1 MKYQIKP
8 SPALLTVISGAVLAI
23 ALAGCSGLQG
33 EIDDVYHPAT
43 HYEQHPITV
52 TRGQVK
58 MQVPS
63 NSSRMSAAH
72 EDAVIRF
79 AQQAKSHQ
87 AGTVR
92 IKRPSGDVSA
102 DVVAGRVT
110 QLMAGEGIPTRSMR
124 HSTYGGHGP
133 VIVSYSRHFASTNE
147 CGNWPEDLAR
157 TGENTLPANFGCAGQ
172 HNLAALVANPRDLVT
187 PRTTTASDAARRAQV
202 LTDYRTPKS
211 TATSTD
217 GSDQVEV
224 SDAVK

>member
-1 MKYQIKP
+1 
-8 SPALLTVISGAVLAI
+8 
-23 ALAGCSGLQG
+23 
-33 EIDDVYHPAT
+33 
-43 HYEQHPITV
+43 
-52 TRGQVK
+52 

-79 AQQAKSHQ
+79 AQQAKNHQ

-92 IKRPSGDVSA
+92 IKRPSGNVSA

-147 CGNWPEDLAR
+147 CGN
-157 TGENTLPANFGCAGQ
+157 
-172 HNLAALVANPRDLVT
+172 
-187 PRTTTASDAARRAQV
+187 
-202 LTDYRTPKS
+202 
-211 TATSTD
+211 
-217 GSDQVEV
+217 
-224 SDAVK
+224 